1 MLHSRNRFG
10 LAALA
15 FAVTGALF
23 TASPAVAD
31 IIIDNAI
38 TNLGQGFG
46 ANPRLLT
53 VQQQGNSPNPPGTES
68 GCVGFSGA
76 AAPAQ
81 CDTHDAT
88 IQPNGLKNVGGDEAS
103 TGNDN
108 KNNSAPLSASNIT
121 SASQIILVYNPSQQ
135 GADPSTTITD
145 VTLKFYNSSG
155 TELASVD
162 NGGPLFFAS
171 TGINLGNGGVGF
183 ALDLTAAEAAAVNM
197 ACSGTAT
204 SLAGCSTIALEATI
218 TNANDGPDSF
228 VLFNRAAAVPVP
240 EPASLVLLGAGLT
253 GLGLIGIRRRRRDQ
267 V

>member
-53 VQQQGNSPNPPGTES
+53 VQQQGNSPNPAGTES

-76 AAPAQ
+76 AAPGQ

-88 IQPNGLKNVGGDEAS
+88 ILGNTIKNLGGDESS

-108 KNNSAPLSASNIT
+108 KNNSALLSASNIT

-135 GADPSTTITD
+135 GSDPSTTIID

-162 NGGPLFFAS
+162 NGGPLVFAS

-183 ALDLTAAEAAAVNM
+183 ALDLTAAEATAVNM

-228 VLFNRAAAVPVP
+228 VLFNRAAAVP
-240 EPASLVLLGAGLT
+240 EPASLVLFGTALAA
-253 GLGLIGIRRRRRDQ
+253 LGLLARRRRKSA
-267 V
+267 

>member
-1 MLHSRNRFG
+1 MRTRWLGCAVLASVTG
-10 LAALA
+10 LAGLLVAGPVA
-15 FAVTGALF
+15 
-23 TASPAVAD
+23 AD
-31 IIIDNAI
+31 IIIDTSIA
-38 TNLGQGFG
+38 TLGQGFG

-53 VQQQGNSPNPPGTES
+53 VQQMGNSPNPAGTES

-76 AAPAQ
+76 AAPGQ

-88 IQPNGLKNVGGDEAS
+88 IQPNGLKNLGGDEAS

-108 KNNSAPLSASNIT
+108 KNNSAPLSASQIT
-121 SASQIILVYNPSQQ
+121 NANQIVLVYNPSQQ
-135 GADPSTTITD
+135 GGDPSSTITD

-162 NGGPLFFAS
+162 NAGPLFFAS

-183 ALDLTAAEAAAVNM
+183 TLDLTAAEAAAVNM

-204 SLAGCSTIALEATI
+204 SLAGCTTIALESTI

-228 VLFNRAAAVPVP
+228 TLFNRAAANVP
-240 EPASLVLLGAGLT
+240 EPGSLAIFGTALAGL
-253 GLGLIGIRRRRRDQ
+253 GFVGWVRRRRN